1 MDYEC
6 FKIVG
11 VRSSQQLAGIIG
23 YMGERKGEQM
33 DYRQMTDEEIISC
46 IQKQDAS
53 AMDFLLEK
61 YKGLVRQKA
70 KTLYLIGGDRDDLIQ
85 EGMIG
90 LYKAVRDYDPGK
102 EASFFPFAELCIT
115 RQMYSAIRA
124 SNRMKNQPLN
134 NYISF
139 NAPIKE
145 GSDEMEEGGV
155 TFGDS
160 MPASKKA
167 NPEELLID
175 KENLTVLEYELG
187 KRLSDMEQK
196 VMGLYREGVS
206 YTDIA
211 QQLHKTPKSIDNTL
225 QRIRRKLS
233 GLLGEMER

>member
-1 MDYEC
+1 
-6 FKIVG
+6 
-11 VRSSQQLAGIIG
+11 
-23 YMGERKGEQM
+23 M
-33 DYRQMTDEEIISC
+33 DYRQMKDEEIISC
-46 IQKQDAS
+46 IKEQDAS

-90 LYKAVRDYDPGK
+90 LYKAVRDFNPK
-102 EASFFPFAELCIT
+102 REASFLPFAELCIT

-134 NYISF
+134 NYVSF

-145 GSDEMEEGGV
+145 GLEEMEEGSI

-175 KENLTVLEYELG
+175 KENLSVLEYELG
-187 KRLSDMEQK
+187 KRLSKMEQN
-196 VMGLYREGVS
+196 VLGLYREGRS

-233 GLLGEMER
+233 CLLDEMER